1 MMRFGLSLGVSA
13 REPLARAVEVLRQA
27 DAGGIDCAWVI
38 DSQLIMKDAY
48 VVLTLAAGATH
59 HLRLGTGVTNPIT
72 RHLTVT
78 ANAAAALREASDGRF
93 VLGLGAG
100 DSAVYPLG
108 RWPASLRT
116 CREAIET
123 IRTLLD
129 GKEAGVDGRRL
140 RLATAAGPVPIFLAA
155 SQPKMLGLAGQVA
168 DGVIVLGIADPDFT
182 RQQIAII
189 REGAAAAGRL
199 PGEPFV
205 DLWVTVSVSAD
216 RAAALNDVR
225 SWASTQARWIA
236 RWKTMPAVLQ
246 PFAGEIAA
254 AAAAYDFGE
263 HLSRRAGHRHT
274 VSDGFTNAVAVAGP
288 REECVARLRA
298 LAATGVDRITVTLL
312 SGGRTER
319 LRVLCEEVF
328 PGVN

>member
-1 MMRFGLSLGVSA
+1 MRFGLSLGVSA
-13 REPLARAVEVLRQA
+13 REPLARAVEILRQA

-38 DSQLIMKDAY
+38 DSQLIMKDVY
-48 VVLTLAAGATH
+48 VVLALAAGATRR
-59 HLRLGTGVTNPIT
+59 LKLGTGVTNPIT

-78 ANAAAALREASDGRF
+78 ANAAATLREVSDGRF
-93 VLGLGAG
+93 LLGLGAG

-108 RWPASLRT
+108 HRPATLQA
-116 CREAIET
+116 CRQAIE
-123 IRTLLD
+123 ILRALLD
-129 GKEAGVDGRRL
+129 GKEAELEGRRL
-140 RLATAAGPVPIFLAA
+140 RLATAAGPVPIFLAV
-155 SQPKMLGLAGQVA
+155 SQPRMLRLAGQVA
-168 DGVIVLGIADPDFT
+168 DGAIVLGIAEPEFT
-182 RQQIAII
+182 RHQIAIV
-189 REGAAAAGRL
+189 REGAAAAARP

-205 DLWVTVSVSAD
+205 DLWVTVSVSDD

-236 RWKTMPAVLQ
+236 RWKTVPGVLQ

-263 HLSRRAGHRHT
+263 HLSLRAGHRHS
-274 VSDGFTNAVAVAGP
+274 VSDGFTEAVAIAGQ

-312 SGGRTER
+312 SGGRKER

-328 PGVN
+328 PRVS